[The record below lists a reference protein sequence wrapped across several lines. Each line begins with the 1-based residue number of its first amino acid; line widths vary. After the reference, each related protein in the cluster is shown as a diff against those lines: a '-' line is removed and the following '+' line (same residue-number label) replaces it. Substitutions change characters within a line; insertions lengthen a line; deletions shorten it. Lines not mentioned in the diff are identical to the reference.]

1 MSPVET
7 SGDWNANIVPD
18 PPPGPKILISHIP
31 LARPESSSCGP
42 LREKGKLLK
51 GAGIGYQNLLGSETT
66 RFLLNYLKPDAIY
79 RYVRLRSIRQ

>member
-1 MSPVET
+1 MACPTDSADPVT
-7 SGDWNANIVPD
+7 D

-31 LARPESSSCGP
+31 LARPESSTCGP

-79 RYVRLRSIRQ
+79 R

>member
-1 MSPVET
+1 VSLGET
-7 SGDWNANIVPD
+7 SFYQKADILPE

-31 LARPESSSCGP
+31 LARPESSTCGP

-79 RYVRLRSIRQ
+79 R